1 MQPHVQQVQLNY
13 VSMPLVHI
21 LGLLARVQAFG
32 DYIFKVYAHK
42 RCWCMTLTLWAIFA
56 FYICSRRVS
65 IAVHFVCTLI
75 TEKSLATQDL
85 LKKHNARALELRA
98 FTKQPS
104 TAYSTD
110 ASEVMMLNPV
120 HQLAQSLH

>member
-1 MQPHVQQVQLNY
+1 
-13 VSMPLVHI
+13 
-21 LGLLARVQAFG
+21 
-32 DYIFKVYAHK
+32 
-42 RCWCMTLTLWAIFA
+42 MTLSLWAIFA
-56 FYICSRRVS
+56 IYICSRRVS

-120 HQLAQSLH
+120 HQLAQSSKSLH